1 LFSLPEGQQRMVQS
15 YGALS
20 AGNEERASPGF
31 ERSAGALDFSF
42 VACLW

>member
-1 LFSLPEGQQRMVQS
+1 MVQS

-20 AGNEERASPGF
+20 AGDEERASRGV

-42 VACLW
+42 VAWWW